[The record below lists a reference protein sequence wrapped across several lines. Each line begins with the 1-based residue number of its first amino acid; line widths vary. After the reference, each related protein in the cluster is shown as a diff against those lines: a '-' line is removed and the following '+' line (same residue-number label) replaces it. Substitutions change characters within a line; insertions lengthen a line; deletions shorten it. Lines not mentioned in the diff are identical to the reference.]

1 MKKKTKMVLVPR
13 SENTRAQKVYLVVI
27 GLLIWFNAISV
38 AVIIARLVSSKQVN
52 FLSSLLITLVFLCL
66 VVGLWAIINVHPLLH
81 YLVTLGA
88 IINVTITLIGPLIDP
103 QGIMSALLI
112 YIGVRFPIRFEMEKV
127 TLK

>member
-27 GLLIWFNAISV
+27 GLLIWINGII
-38 AVIIARLVSSKQVN
+38 IIAQIARIVSNKQVD
-52 FLSSLLITLVFLCL
+52 SLAFSLVTLVLLCF
-66 VVGLWAIINVHPLLH
+66 VIGIWAIINVHPPLH

-88 IINVTITLIGPLIDP
+88 IINLIITLIGPLIDP

-127 TLK
+127 MLK

>member
-1 MKKKTKMVLVPR
+1 MKKKTKMILVPR
-13 SENTRAQKVYLVVI
+13 SDNTRAQKVYLVVI
-27 GLLIWFNAISV
+27 GLLIWFNSISV
-38 AVIIARLVSSKQVN
+38 AVIIARLVSNKHLD
-52 FLSSLLITLVFLCL
+52 FIGSLLVTLVFLCL
-66 VVGLWAIINVHPLLH
+66 VVGLWAILNVHPPLH

>member
-13 SENTRAQKVYLVVI
+13 SDNTRAQKVYLVVI
-27 GLLIWFNAISV
+27 GLLLWINGL
-38 AVIIARLVSSKQVN
+38 IIAAQIARMIYNKHVD
-52 FLSSLLITLVFLCL
+52 SLAFILISLVFLCL
-66 VVGLWAIINVHPLLH
+66 AIGIWAIINVHPPLH
-81 YLVTLGA
+81 YLVTVGA
-88 IINVTITLIGPLIDP
+88 ILNVTISLIGPIIDP